1 MVNIEG
7 GTQVAVV
14 DALPGEAK
22 YAACGA
28 CHGAQGGGGVGPALA
43 GQSVEYIVGRLN
55 QYKAGE
61 KVGNQSNLMWVKQQ
75 DCLIKTLMILRSTL
89 ILYERYFS
97 AFNDKVFRF
106 FADTFFAKRYGH
118 RAVVLETVAGVP
130 GMVAGMLVHLKSLR
144 THKRGYG
151 PIIRKLLAE
160 AENERMH
167 LMFFIEIAEPNKLE
181 RSHNLAQFI
190 FWHFYLVMYL
200 ISPRTAHMMTHY
212 FEEEAV
218 KSYTEYLELIESGRL
233 KMLMLLSWQSNTM
246 VWMQMQGSLPWYN
259 TFVLMNKITAK

>member
-1 MVNIEG
+1 MYGEIKPVTNF
-7 GTQVAVV
+7 VA
-14 DALPGEAK
+14 K
-22 YAACGA
+22 
-28 CHGAQGGGGVGPALA
+28 
-43 GQSVEYIVGRLN
+43 SMT
-55 QYKAGE
+55 K
-61 KVGNQSNLMWVKQQ
+61 
-75 DCLIKTLMILRSTL
+75 
-89 ILYERYFS
+89 F
-97 AFNDKVFRF
+97 FRF

-130 GMVAGMLVHLKSLR
+130 GMVAGMLVHLRSLR

-181 RSHNLAQFI
+181 RGLIITAQFI

-218 KSYTEYLELIESGRL
+218 KSYTEYLQLIENGEIEDVDAPQLAIEYYGMDVDARL
-233 KMLMLLSWQSNTM
+233 STM
-246 VWMQMQGSLPWYN
+246 IQHIRADEANHSKVNLEYAN
-259 TFVLMNKITAK
+259 VLR